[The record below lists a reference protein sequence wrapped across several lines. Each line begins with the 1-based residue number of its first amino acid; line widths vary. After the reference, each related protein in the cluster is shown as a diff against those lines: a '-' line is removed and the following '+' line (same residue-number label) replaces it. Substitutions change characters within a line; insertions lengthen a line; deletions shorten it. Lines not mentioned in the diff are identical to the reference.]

1 MKIIRHLKYEPSI
14 MILIL
19 GREFISRKNT
29 YLAEHDKEVLLMI
42 VSTEIIT
49 LWEGSSCPFYRCNFV
64 SIARKDNKPS
74 TTGWTIVKF
83 TSNVSLLGLELVT
96 DEGGESMQNE

>member
-1 MKIIRHLKYEPSI
+1 MWLDLNKRACTKKYRFMKIIRHLKYEPSI

-19 GREFISRKNT
+19 GTEFISRKNT

-49 LWEGSSCPFYRCNFV
+49 L
-64 SIARKDNKPS
+64 
-74 TTGWTIVKF
+74 
-83 TSNVSLLGLELVT
+83 
-96 DEGGESMQNE
+96 